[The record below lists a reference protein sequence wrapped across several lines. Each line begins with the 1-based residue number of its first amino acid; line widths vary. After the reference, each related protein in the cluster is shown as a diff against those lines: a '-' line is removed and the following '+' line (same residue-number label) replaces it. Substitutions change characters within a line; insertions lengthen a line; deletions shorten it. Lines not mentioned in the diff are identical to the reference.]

1 MSDPVVEKLVE
12 RLSPVTPLR
21 ASALWRGAIVAVV
34 VAAVYVVFLYGMRP
48 ELKILTQPM
57 LLHRPMIVLKPLLF
71 LLLGISALRG
81 VAELARPEG
90 RLRFGVLLPALMLLG
105 AVLGVFVS
113 DVTSHGV
120 AKTFDNAFGGAPLC
134 FMTIL
139 CGGTVGIVL
148 MWRFWLRR
156 SATSHPVQL
165 GAMSGLAAASLMAGA
180 YAIHCN
186 MDAAVYLLLV
196 YGLAVAVFTGLSA
209 WVGRRL
215 YRW

>member
-1 MSDPVVEKLVE
+1 MSDPAIDTLVG
-12 RLSPVTPLR
+12 RLTPVKPLQ
-21 ASALWRGAIVAVV
+21 AAALWRGAALAVV
-34 VAAVYVVFLYGMRP
+34 VAAVYVAILYGMRP
-48 ELKILTQPM
+48 ELRILTQPM
-57 LLHRPMIVLKPLLF
+57 LMHRPMILLKPILF

-90 RLRFGVLLPALMLLG
+90 RLRFRVLLPALLLFG
-105 AVLGVFVS
+105 AVLGVFIR
-113 DVTSHGV
+113 DVTVYGW
-120 AKTFDNAFGGAPLC
+120 AKTFHNAFGAAPLC
-134 FMTIL
+134 AMTIL
-139 CGGTVGIVL
+139 CGGTVGVIL

-165 GAMSGLAAASLMAGA
+165 GAMSGLSAASLMAGA

-209 WVGRRL
+209 LVGRKL